1 MRDRPEAELIVRCG
15 LAFILA
21 ALSHLTSTST
31 TAASSGISATVYA
44 DVVAQSPREHV
55 RDLQL
60 ALHSALHSSVIFYG
74 EILSFKTVTGSLFSL
89 NSGEFPFKCGK
100 ESVAASNLLR
110 SEG

>member
-15 LAFILA
+15 LAFILV
-21 ALSHLTSTST
+21 ALSRLTSAFT

-44 DVVAQSPREHV
+44 DVVAQSPRKHV

-60 ALHSALHSSVIFYG
+60 ALHSSVIFYG

-89 NSGEFPFKCGK
+89 NRGEFPFKCGK
-100 ESVAASNLLR
+100 KSVAASNLLR

>member
-15 LAFILA
+15 LAFILV
-21 ALSHLTSTST
+21 ALSRLTSAST

-44 DVVAQSPREHV
+44 DVVAQSPRKHV
-55 RDLQL
+55 SDLQL
-60 ALHSALHSSVIFYG
+60 ALHSSVIFYG

-100 ESVAASNLLR
+100 KSVAASNLLR